1 MKCPSC
7 SWDYMEA
14 ASFATATDRTCK
26 HCNSPIPK
34 PSPPKVSL
42 EKVVSKS
49 NDATV
54 SKKSQ
59 AKFLSKTQTAV
70 DGKICDM
77 SIDLEGWN
85 LHRAAQEN
93 KVDISR
99 ALIDR
104 GDNIETKRGGMPP
117 PLHVAASW
125 NSLDVVRL
133 LIESGANIDALDEG
147 DRTPLYWALLNEDD
161 ENFES
166 ARLLIKHGADV
177 DAWND
182 HSGTILQEFVEDIV
196 MIGPHFSS
204 NGARLLIEHGADTE
218 GIDLSWM
225 NQLDREKDH
234 WVKRGG
240 NNTAQST
247 RRTQPIKQ
255 ARRELTSDV
264 AKVRESSNI
273 GSNIVNTQLKDEE
286 AARENWASK
295 EKAVTNAFGAIIF
308 WSIAAIIVIAI
319 VSAIVQ
325 SVSTSWNSERIPG
338 GSAGHDGFVDPR

>member
-1 MKCPSC
+1 M
-7 SWDYMEA
+7 
-14 ASFATATDRTCK
+14 
-26 HCNSPIPK
+26 
-34 PSPPKVSL
+34 
-42 EKVVSKS
+42 
-49 NDATV
+49 
-54 SKKSQ
+54 
-59 AKFLSKTQTAV
+59 
-70 DGKICDM
+70 
-77 SIDLEGWN
+77 
-85 LHRAAQEN
+85 
-93 KVDISR
+93 
-99 ALIDR
+99 
-104 GDNIETKRGGMPP
+104 
-117 PLHVAASW
+117 AASW